1 MYLSLKNIIRSLEFF
16 STLNDAQ
23 VEAVALIST
32 VQNYSEAYI
41 LHYENKEGSKLL
53 FLTKGLAK
61 AYKIDKY
68 GNEIFL
74 YYIHKNALISE
85 VTDIHSD
92 TLYSFSNITLV
103 EESQVLSVDY
113 RHFKEAFLDTAI
125 MCMPFV
131 SEILSRSQKLQS
143 LVNREFI
150 FDAVAKVSMM
160 LSTDLE
166 MFNKL
171 KRHDTS
177 LILHIQ
183 PATLSRVLNRL
194 KRNKII
200 EIDHGVIRV
209 LDETALE
216 AIYKEL

>member
-1 MYLSLKNIIRSLEFF
+1 MSVKKIIKSLEFF
-16 STLNDAQ
+16 STLSEKQ

-32 VQNYSEAYI
+32 VQNYSEEYI

-53 FLTKGLAK
+53 FLSEGLAK

-68 GNEIFL
+68 GNEVFL

-85 VTDIHSD
+85 VTDMHSD
-92 TLYSFSNITLV
+92 TLYSFSNIELV
-103 EESQVLSVDY
+103 EASQVLSVDY
-113 RHFKEAFLDTAI
+113 RRFKEGFLDTAI

-131 SEILSRSQKLQS
+131 TEILSRSQKLQA

-200 EIDHGVIRV
+200 DIKYGVITV
-209 LDETALE
+209 QDAAALE
-216 AIYKEL
+216 MIYKEL

>member
-1 MYLSLKNIIRSLEFF
+1 LSVKNIIKSLEFF

-23 VEAVALIST
+23 VEAVASFST
-32 VQNYSEAYI
+32 VQNYSEEYI
-41 LHYENKEGSKLL
+41 LHYENKEDNNLL
-53 FLTKGLAK
+53 FLTEGLAK
-61 AYKIDKY
+61 SYKIDKY

-74 YYIHKNALISE
+74 YYIHENTLISE
-85 VTDIHSD
+85 VTNMDSD
-92 TLYSFSNITLV
+92 TLYSFSNIELV
-103 EESQVLSVDY
+103 EASQVLSVDY
-113 RHFKEAFLDTAI
+113 RYFKENFLDTAI

-131 SEILSRSQKLQS
+131 TEILSRSQKLQA
-143 LVNREFI
+143 LVNRELI

-200 EIDHGVIRV
+200 AIDHGEISV
-209 LDETALE
+209 LDTSALE
-216 AIYKEL
+216 AVYKEL

>member
-1 MYLSLKNIIRSLEFF
+1 MSVKNIIRSLEFF
-16 STLNDAQ
+16 STLSEKQ

-32 VQNYSEAYI
+32 VQNYSEEYV
-41 LHYENKEGSKLL
+41 LHYENKEESKLL
-53 FLTKGLAK
+53 FLSEGLAK

-68 GNEIFL
+68 GNEVFL

-85 VTDIHSD
+85 VTDMHSD
-92 TLYSFSNITLV
+92 ILYSFSNIELV
-103 EESQVLSVDY
+103 EASQVLSVDY
-113 RHFKEAFLDTAI
+113 RRFKEGFLDTAI

-131 SEILSRSQKLQS
+131 TEILSRSQKLQA

-200 EIDHGVIRV
+200 DIEYGVITV
-209 LDETALE
+209 QDATALE
-216 AIYKEL
+216 MIYKEL

>member
-1 MYLSLKNIIRSLEFF
+1 LSVKKIIKSLEFF
-16 STLNDAQ
+16 STLSEKQ

-32 VQNYSEAYI
+32 VQNYSEEYI

-53 FLTKGLAK
+53 FLSEGLAK

-68 GNEIFL
+68 GNEVFL

-85 VTDIHSD
+85 VTDMHSD
-92 TLYSFSNITLV
+92 TLYSFSNIELV
-103 EESQVLSVDY
+103 EASQVLSVDY
-113 RHFKEAFLDTAI
+113 RRFKEGFLDTAI

-131 SEILSRSQKLQS
+131 TEILSRSQKLQA

-200 EIDHGVIRV
+200 DIEYGVITV
-209 LDETALE
+209 QDATALE
-216 AIYKEL
+216 MIYKEL